1 MYQRVFLFS
10 TSPFVVA
17 VAAVARTVIIPKEQ
31 SKTGC
36 SVGTVR
42 AGLKGRGA
50 RVSFHWRAPMTY
62 FMTSSFVKFF
72 LLIRNVLICFFQ

>member
-1 MYQRVFLFS
+1 
-10 TSPFVVA
+10 
-17 VAAVARTVIIPKEQ
+17 
-31 SKTGC
+31 
-36 SVGTVR
+36 VGTVR